1 MTFIDKR
8 HSLEVW
14 FHILWEGNLTEW
26 LIPRKPRR
34 LVQVCLEIC
43 FGTILLVVSERIS
56 DSLSSENVSFAD
68 GNIVFLN

>member
-1 MTFIDKR
+1 M
-8 HSLEVW
+8 
-14 FHILWEGNLTEW
+14 
-26 LIPRKPRR
+26 
-34 LVQVCLEIC
+34 CLEIC